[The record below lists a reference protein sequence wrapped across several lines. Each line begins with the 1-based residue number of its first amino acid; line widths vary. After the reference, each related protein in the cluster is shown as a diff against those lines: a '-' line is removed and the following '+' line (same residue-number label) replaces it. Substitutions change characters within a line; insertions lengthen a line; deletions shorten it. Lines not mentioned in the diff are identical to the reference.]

1 MIKII
6 SLVLIFLLIGGI
18 AFAATITSPGIGDIM
33 GQGQFPSDPGRTF
46 RLVRYVPTGGN
57 DNIPS
62 LTADSAVI
70 WSRVSDDGVT
80 ITTTTQ
86 TTDSGFAGIVPNAIS
101 TPDFGALGATV
112 SADIGRRNWGFL
124 QTYGLSQG
132 TMNTV
137 GSVAAGDAIG
147 CAGEAGRIGRFATGT
162 TASASDNSATLG
174 NMGFA
179 LDAIAASGTNGAI
192 FLRCE

>member
-1 MIKII
+1 MKII
-6 SLVLIFLLIGGI
+6 SLILISLLIGGN
-18 AFAATITSPGIGDIM
+18 AFAVTSPGVGDIL
-33 GQGQFPSDPGRTF
+33 GAGQFPSDPGRTF

-101 TPDFGALGATV
+101 TPDFGSLGALV
-112 SADIGRRNWGFL
+112 SADIGRRNWGYV
-124 QTYGLSQG
+124 QVYGLSQG

-137 GSVAAGDAIG
+137 YAVAAGDAIG
-147 CAGEAGRIGRFATGT
+147 TASEAGRIGVFN
-162 TASASDNSATLG
+162 ASATAGSGLTQG

-192 FLRCE
+192 FLRCQ